1 MIQRLETERLYMRPF
16 KTADAADL
24 FAMDNNPEVHT
35 YLWQQPTLDQE
46 ESVKTIAYI
55 LEQYHRNQIGRFATF
70 LKETDE
76 FIGWTGIKFIDD
88 HVENGHTNFY
98 DYGYRL
104 AEAHWGKG
112 YATEATL
119 KWLEFGFQTMNIPM
133 MHAYAHRENGA
144 SNRILQKTGFIFQ
157 ETYPD
162 PAGVLWNW
170 YAFNNPTLKS

>member
-24 FAMDNNPEVHT
+24 FAMDNNPKVHI

-104 AEAHWGKG
+104 PEAYWGKG

-144 SNRILQKTGFIFQ
+144 SNHILQKTGFIFQ
-157 ETYPD
+157 ATYPD

-170 YAFNNPTLKS
+170 YAFNNPTLKP